1 MKYMKEINQK
11 NYINIIIGLGS
22 VMKEKVRDMEDNTRN
37 GRSRIMSKN
46 VVICVQAVVGITY
59 SPSSIRI

>member
-11 NYINIIIGLGS
+11 KHINVNIGLGS

-37 GRSRIMSKN
+37 GRSKIMRKK
-46 VVICVQAVVGITY
+46 VVICFQDVVGKSY
-59 SPSSIRI
+59 SPSYIRI

>member
-11 NYINIIIGLGS
+11 KYININIGLGS

-37 GRSRIMSKN
+37 GRSKIMRKK
-46 VVICVQAVVGITY
+46 VVICVQAVVGKTY
-59 SPSSIRI
+59 LPSSIRI